1 MNYLNCDKALLEKEY
16 EALVKQYEEV
26 KGKGLNLNM
35 ARGKPA
41 NDQLALSMEMLDVL
55 NSSSTG
61 ISEDGVDCKNYGLLE
76 GLSGCRKLFA
86 EILEVEPENVF
97 IGGNSS
103 LNMMFDTISTMMT
116 TAITEGAK
124 PWYEVKDRKFLCPV
138 PGYDRHFGITEYF
151 GFNMIPVPM
160 DENGPDMDL
169 VEELVAND
177 ESIKGMWCVPKY
189 SNPTG
194 ITFSDEVVKR
204 IAALKPKAKD
214 FRVMWDNAYVVHDV
228 TDTPDTLLSI
238 VDECKKA
245 GNEDLPILFCST
257 SKITFPGAGVAAMA
271 SSKNN
276 MAVFMNK
283 YQFQTI
289 GYDKLNMLRH
299 MLFFKDKNGVL
310 EHMNK
315 HKEILKP
322 KFDVVVEKLES
333 EVKEAGIATWTKPNG
348 GYFVS
353 VDVYEGTASEVVALC
368 KEAGVVLTGAGATYP
383 YGKDPKDS
391 NIRVAP
397 SFPPVS
403 ELSLAM
409 DVFCICAKLAA
420 AKKILGK

>member
-151 GFNMIPVPM
+151 GFDMIPVPM

-315 HKEILKP
+315 HKDILKP
-322 KFDVVVEKLES
+322 KFDVVIEKLES
-333 EVKEAGIATWTKPNG
+333 EVKER
-348 GYFVS
+348 F
-353 VDVYEGTASEVVALC
+353 
-368 KEAGVVLTGAGATYP
+368 TGLER
-383 YGKDPKDS
+383 KNK
-391 NIRVAP
+391 
-397 SFPPVS
+397 
-403 ELSLAM
+403 
-409 DVFCICAKLAA
+409 
-420 AKKILGK
+420 